1 MESEYGLAA
10 AVILGFLLGLKHATD
25 ADHVVAVATIVN
37 DSKNI
42 QRGLWIGASWG
53 IGHTTPLLIIG
64 IFILLFKEVFLDQYD
79 RISHVFEFGVGIML
93 VFLGI
98 QVYWNLRKSQLHAHE
113 HKHDNGLHVHIHG
126 THEPTEDPHR
136 KVDHGFLRFGKPV
149 FRLKSFTI
157 GMVHGLAGSAAVML
171 ALLPTI
177 SSFWIGVLYL
187 VLFGIGTVLS
197 MSLITLLLGIPFA
210 LTGSSKKLYAGVS
223 GIAGGLSI
231 IFGLALISDIA
242 YGTAIIP
249 F

>member
-10 AVILGFLLGLKHATD
+10 AIILGFLLGLKHATD

-37 DSKNI
+37 ESKNI
-42 QRGLWIGASWG
+42 RRGLWIGASWG
-53 IGHTTPLLIIG
+53 IGHTAPLLIIG
-64 IFILLFKEVFLDQYD
+64 ILILLFKEVLLDQYERVD
-79 RISHVFEFGVGIML
+79 HIFEFGVGIML
-93 VFLGI
+93 VALGL

-113 HKHDNGLHVHIHG
+113 HEHDDEHHVHIHA
-126 THEPTEDPHR
+126 THDPAVDPHE
-136 KVDHGFLRFGKPV
+136 KADHGFLHIGKPV
-149 FRLKSFTI
+149 FRVKSFMI

-187 VLFGIGTVLS
+187 VLFGVGTVLS

-210 LTGSSKKLYAGVS
+210 LTGSSKNLYTSVS
-223 GIAGGLSI
+223 GIAGTVSI
-231 IFGLALISDIA
+231 LFGLALMSDIA
-242 YGTAIIP
+242 YGTSLLP